1 MMYSKD
7 PFDFRYLARLFGQK
21 GTILS
26 LEEDRLCFESFG
38 RGASF
43 YSDEFAVDFIGQDSN
58 PILYCTLMFR
68 FGKLPCAYQFDG
80 SAEEPIGEMI
90 LTLPDDY
97 ELYFVNDDSVLF
109 SLADL
114 KKRIRDG
121 LAWYRTPIPGMDDE
135 GIPSVASV

>member
-1 MMYSKD
+1 MMYSKE
-7 PFDFRYLARLFGQK
+7 PFDIRYLAGLFGRK
-21 GTILS
+21 GNISL
-26 LEEDRLCFESFG
+26 LEEDSLCFESFG
-38 RGASF
+38 RTASF
-43 YSDEFAVDFIGQDSN
+43 YRDEFAVDFIRQDSN

-68 FGKLPCAYQFDG
+68 YGKHPCAYQFDG

-90 LTLPDDY
+90 LALPDEH

-109 SLADL
+109 GLADL

-135 GIPSVASV
+135 E